1 MSRQIDSRW
10 TRRRF
15 LGLVGAAAS
24 VGLLQACA
32 PSAPAAKPS
41 ESKPAEAS
49 KPAETKPVE
58 AKPAA
63 QAPAAAQPTT
73 APAQQAPA
81 AKTESKPAAAGQ
93 VGPRE
98 TFVYG
103 MGADPTNLDPHSTV
117 DGLSLITMQRT
128 YDKLVDLR
136 PGEPKPG
143 AALEVDPEL
152 AESWTVSPDSLKYT
166 FKLRPGLKFADG
178 SPLNAQ
184 AVKWSFDRMMK
195 INKAGAS
202 NLRQLKATEAPD
214 ATTVEMTLSEP
225 YAYFLPTLGTY
236 SCSVI
241 NPKAAEQAKDGDE
254 AQGFLANNS
263 LGSGPYVISN
273 WQRGQQITL
282 DYNPNWFGKEPAL
295 KRVLIRIVPEAAN
308 LRLQLEKGDLDFITG
323 PSIPELL
330 QIDPKTGVRIV
341 EAPSISL
348 SLAYLNN
355 TKPPLDNVKVRQAMS
370 YAINYDQIIQELIQG
385 KGRRLHGPLAY
396 GMEGYDESFKVY
408 DYDPARAK
416 ALLAEA
422 GFANGFEITNTYAS
436 QGAAGADDLALATQQ
451 MLGEVGIRVKI
462 EKVAEPTRRER
473 IDKSDFVWSVGGW
486 SPPMPIPSWTMDKW
500 YHSANKGLTANRAFY
515 SNPKVDELV
524 AKAPTILDAQ
534 QRVAM
539 YREAQKLVVDEAPY
553 ILFYQG
559 NQVLAMRE
567 SLDGFQVKPGGSHY
581 LNYERFSK
589 K

>member
-1 MSRQIDSRW
+1 
-10 TRRRF
+10 
-15 LGLVGAAAS
+15 
-24 VGLLQACA
+24 
-32 PSAPAAKPS
+32 
-41 ESKPAEAS
+41 
-49 KPAETKPVE
+49 
-58 AKPAA
+58 
-63 QAPAAAQPTT
+63 
-73 APAQQAPA
+73 
-81 AKTESKPAAAGQ
+81 
-93 VGPRE
+93 
-98 TFVYG
+98 
-103 MGADPTNLDPHSTV
+103 
-117 DGLSLITMQRT
+117 
-128 YDKLVDLR
+128 
-136 PGEPKPG
+136 
-143 AALEVDPEL
+143 
-152 AESWTVSPDSLKYT
+152 
-166 FKLRPGLKFADG
+166 
-178 SPLNAQ
+178 
-184 AVKWSFDRMMK
+184 
-195 INKAGAS
+195 
-202 NLRQLKATEAPD
+202 
-214 ATTVEMTLSEP
+214 
-225 YAYFLPTLGTY
+225 
-236 SCSVI
+236 
-241 NPKAAEQAKDGDE
+241 
-254 AQGFLANNS
+254 
-263 LGSGPYVISN
+263 
-273 WQRGQQITL
+273 
-282 DYNPNWFGKEPAL
+282 
-295 KRVLIRIVPEAAN
+295 
-308 LRLQLEKGDLDFITG
+308 
-323 PSIPELL
+323 
-330 QIDPKTGVRIV
+330 
-341 EAPSISL
+341 
-348 SLAYLNN
+348 
-355 TKPPLDNVKVRQAMS
+355 MS